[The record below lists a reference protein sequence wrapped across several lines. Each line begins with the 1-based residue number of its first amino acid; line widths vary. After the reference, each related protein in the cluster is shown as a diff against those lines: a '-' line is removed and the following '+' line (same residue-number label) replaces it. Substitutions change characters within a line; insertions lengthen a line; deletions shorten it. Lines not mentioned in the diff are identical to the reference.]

1 MKKYALYTRILGV
14 YGGCWLFSS
23 NLVLSAKKV
32 LQKFLQDLF
41 GSLSL
46 SK

>member
-1 MKKYALYTRILGV
+1 MHKKYAKLSYT
-14 YGGCWLFSS
+14 
-23 NLVLSAKKV
+23 LVLSAKKV
-32 LQKFLQDLF
+32 LQKFLRDLF